1 MSMSSLSDLPLVQI
15 VEIYLDELTSSDLN
29 IRFGSADSLRK
40 IFADTSSNG
49 ASLSIKE
56 KAIAPMIEALSLDD
70 SPTCDRI
77 VWALECIGESAIK
90 SLISATQ
97 SRIGRVQIQSIHALG
112 RYISF
117 PGLRFRALE
126 ILHQDDQIEI
136 RQAASSAINCFAQ
149 GIGMAKKHYPAKI
162 TAEHEII
169 HEQLKCLLVK
179 NLENDEL
186 KIPRFTQQALD
197 WLEGKN
203 GG

>member
-1 MSMSSLSDLPLVQI
+1 MSMGSLSDLPLVQI
-15 VEIYLDELTSSDLN
+15 VNNYLNELTSSDLS
-29 IRFGSADSLRK
+29 IRFNSADSLRK

-49 ASLSIKE
+49 ASLSVKE

-97 SRIGRVQIQSIHALG
+97 SRIGKVQIQSIHALG
-112 RYISF
+112 KYISF
-117 PGLRFRALE
+117 PELRFRALE
-126 ILHQDDQIEI
+126 ILHQDDQIEV

-149 GIGMAKKHYPAKI
+149 RIGMAKKHYPI
-162 TAEHEII
+162 EIIAEHEMI
-169 HEQLKCLLVK
+169 HEKLKCLLIK

-186 KIPRFTQQALD
+186 KIPQFTQQALD

-203 GG
+203 

>member
-1 MSMSSLSDLPLVQI
+1 MSMDLLPDLPLSQKI
-15 VEIYLDELTSSDLN
+15 EIYLDELVSSDLN
-29 IRFGSADSLRK
+29 IRFGAADSLRK
-40 IFADTSSNG
+40 IFAETSSNR
-49 ASLSIKE
+49 ALLSIKE

-97 SRIGRVQIQSIHALG
+97 NRIGRVQIQSIHALG

-117 PGLRFRALE
+117 PELRFRALE
-126 ILHQDDQIEI
+126 ILHQDNQIEV

-149 GIGMAKKHYPAKI
+149 GIGMTKKHYPVKI
-162 TAEHEII
+162 IAEHDII
-169 HEQLKCLLVK
+169 HEKLKCLLIK

-186 KIPRFTQQALD
+186 KIPQFTRQALN

-203 GG
+203 